1 MTMLASVIPP
11 LAAKLSTVFYPVVY
25 LVASKRFR
33 MVFASKAIGYS
44 GDKKTQ

>member
-1 MTMLASVIPP
+1 MTMLASVLPP

-33 MVFASKAIGYS
+33 IAFASKAIGLS
-44 GDKKTQ
+44 VDKKSE